1 MKFQS
6 QTVTVSRWMTV
17 EQVGQEHILGTFVT
31 QNNQPDKHKHLVS
44 NKEEL
49 RSNLS
54 SSLMSVRS
62 EIYIVLV
69 FGPLSSN
76 TYVITLQPTL
86 LLS

>member
-1 MKFQS
+1 
-6 QTVTVSRWMTV
+6 MTV